1 MNSYPK
7 ESIETPYGWVVIFCS
22 LILNTIG
29 LGAPN
34 ILFVSLKPIA
44 ADLDTLRWVPSF
56 AYSLM
61 MLGAGVGGILM
72 GLWMDRKG
80 IWQPALFGSL
90 MIAFGAFMVS
100 FTEGRWTL
108 WVANG
113 LLIGLLGKSAMI
125 APLVA
130 NGMKWFDRRRGL
142 AVAIIASGQG
152 LAGVIWPPLFQY
164 SNDLFGWRQTF
175 LYFAI
180 FALCVMLP
188 LVWLIRKRPPVQN
201 KQTEIKSTKMID
213 EPSQGISP
221 WTLQVL
227 LWFAVLCCCSA
238 MAMPVVHLVSY
249 GTDLGHSAAHAAR
262 LMSVLMGVAFFSR
275 IAFGMLS
282 DRIGPVVTLLIGS
295 ASQATM
301 LLVFAAVDT
310 LFSLY
315 IAAALF
321 GLGFAGIMPCYP
333 LIIRLWFPI
342 NQVGWRVAAQYL
354 VAGIGMAIGGS
365 MAGHIFDV
373 TGTYKFAFIG
383 GFAFNVIHLIIVS
396 SLFIRFRK
404 NRTKLQTA

>member
-1 MNSYPK
+1 MNTHQRGT
-7 ESIETPYGWVVIFCS
+7 IETPYGWVIVFCS

-152 LAGVIWPPLFQY
+152 LAGVIWPPIFQY
-164 SNDLFGWRQTF
+164 SNDLFGWRYTF

-180 FALCVMLP
+180 FALFVMLP
-188 LVWLIRKRPPVQN
+188 LVWLIRKQPPATNEEV
-201 KQTEIKSTKMID
+201 ELKSEKIADSPT
-213 EPSQGISP
+213 QAISP
-221 WTLQVL
+221 WTLQIL
-227 LWFAVLCCCSA
+227 LWIAVLCCCSA

-249 GTDLGHSAAHAAR
+249 GTDLGHSPVHAAR

-275 IAFGMLS
+275 IGFGVLS
-282 DRIGPVVTLLIGS
+282 DRIGPVITLLIGS

-301 LLVFAAVDT
+301 LLVFAAVDS

-333 LIIRLWFPI
+333 LIIRMWFPI
-342 NQVGWRVAAQYL
+342 SQVGWRVAAQFL

-365 MAGHIFDV
+365 MAGHIFDL

-383 GFAFNVIHLIIVS
+383 GFAFNLVHLIIVS
-396 SLFIRFRK
+396 GLFIKLR
-404 NRTKLQTA
+404 NTGANLQTA

>member
-1 MNSYPK
+1 
-7 ESIETPYGWVVIFCS
+7 
-22 LILNTIG
+22 
-29 LGAPN
+29 
-34 ILFVSLKPIA
+34 
-44 ADLDTLRWVPSF
+44 
-56 AYSLM
+56 

-180 FALCVMLP
+180 FALCIMLP

-201 KQTEIKSTKMID
+201 KQTEIK
-213 EPSQGISP
+213 
-221 WTLQVL
+221 
-227 LWFAVLCCCSA
+227 
-238 MAMPVVHLVSY
+238 
-249 GTDLGHSAAHAAR
+249 
-262 LMSVLMGVAFFSR
+262 
-275 IAFGMLS
+275 LS
-282 DRIGPVVTLLIGS
+282 LI
-295 ASQATM
+295 
-301 LLVFAAVDT
+301 
-310 LFSLY
+310 
-315 IAAALF
+315 
-321 GLGFAGIMPCYP
+321 
-333 LIIRLWFPI
+333 
-342 NQVGWRVAAQYL
+342 
-354 VAGIGMAIGGS
+354 
-365 MAGHIFDV
+365 HI
-373 TGTYKFAFIG
+373 
-383 GFAFNVIHLIIVS
+383 
-396 SLFIRFRK
+396 
-404 NRTKLQTA
+404 